1 MQLHRSVFGAART
14 ALDGAVAWGEMAVD
28 DLVHPRRTLDGN
40 ELDAWDPDYIRR
52 VLPLWRATLCNYF
65 RAEVHGLDNIPS
77 SGPSLL
83 VGNHSGGTYIADT
96 FILAIEFYAHFG
108 PERRSHQLA
117 HDIAARLPATGL
129 SRWGTVAASHE
140 TAQKA
145 FDSGAPVLVYPG
157 GDWETFRPSWHSDRI
172 EFAGRKG
179 FIKLALERGVPIVP
193 VVAIGGQETA
203 LFATRGER
211 AAKATGWAKLTRI
224 KVCRSRSGRH
234 SVRLCSTSRAACRFR
249 RRSPSKC
256 ASRSTLSSASDP
268 GPSPRTSTRRSRA
281 KCRTGCPSF
290 KKNAHCPSSD
300 RHAATGYVRRPCAR
314 SRLAAGK

>member
-1 MQLHRSVFGAART
+1 MQLRRSALGVART
-14 ALDGAVAWGEMAVD
+14 ALTGAVATGEMAVD
-28 DLVHPRRTLDGN
+28 DLLHLRRALDGN
-40 ELDAWDPDYIRR
+40 DLDKWDPDYIRR
-52 VLPLWRATLCNYF
+52 VLPLWRAILCNYF

-96 FILAIEFYAHFG
+96 FILASEFYAHFG
-108 PERRSHQLA
+108 PERRFHQLA

-129 SRWGTVAASHE
+129 SRWGTVAASHDNAE
-140 TAQKA
+140 KA
-145 FDSGAPVLVYPG
+145 FDRGAPVLVYPG

-211 AAKATGWAKLTRI
+211 AAQATGWAKLTRI
-224 KVCRSRSGRH
+224 KVLPIAFGPPFGVTVLDLPGRLPLPAKITVE
-234 SVRLCSTSRAACRFR
+234 VREPIDLIERFGPR
-249 RRSPSKC
+249 PEPEEIYDEITDEMQDRLSELQDER
-256 ASRSTLSSASDP
+256 TLP
-268 GPSPRTSTRRSRA
+268 IIG
-281 KCRTGCPSF
+281 
-290 KKNAHCPSSD
+290 
-300 RHAATGYVRRPCAR
+300 
-314 SRLAAGK
+314 